1 MFNPSARHI
10 PQVPEVPVPRD
21 IRALLL
27 DDSSF
32 DRARIRRM
40 SDDIQLPIHLD
51 EVGSIEELDS
61 AVGEADYD
69 LILIDDR
76 LPIGDGMVA
85 LDHILQSPR
94 NRAASKIMITG
105 NETLDTAV
113 EAMRAGCH
121 DFLSKD
127 RMSTDVLRRSIL
139 NTIAMAHQNPV
150 ATLDLEEQREMI
162 RQGVID
168 AFRDGEVQGSMMSL
182 LARQMGRDGAAGLHG
197 ELDQETLD
205 SLLQGLSD
213 PDDFIFH

>member
-1 MFNPSARHI
+1 MFNPSARHN
-10 PQVPEVPVPRD
+10 PQVSEVPVPRD

-40 SDDIQLPIHLD
+40 SDDIQLPILLD

-69 LILIDDR
+69 LILIDYR

-94 NRAASKIMITG
+94 NRAAGKIMITG

-121 DFLSKD
+121 DFLCKD
-127 RMSTDVLRRSIL
+127 RMSSDVLRRSIL
-139 NTIAMAHQNPV
+139 KTIAMAHQTPV
-150 ATLDLEEQREMI
+150 ATLDLKEQREMI

-168 AFRDGEVQGSMMSL
+168 ALRDSEVQGSMMSH
-182 LARQMGRDGAAGLHG
+182 LARQLGAQGAASL
-197 ELDQETLD
+197 LCKSDQE
-205 SLLQGLSD
+205 SLNSLVQGLSD
-213 PDDFIFH
+213 PDDFVFH